1 MRNRKQ
7 IRKLLKV
14 GEHFCIM
21 PWIHLHVST
30 SANMLPCC
38 QQVAGSE
45 YILGNLNENSFSDLW
60 QGNAIREFRLRMLN
74 DEECEC
80 CKNCYMH
87 EAANVRSLRKL
98 SNSKYQKYL
107 DWIVET
113 DDLGYA
119 LNAKPIY
126 WDIRF
131 SNACNLK
138 CRTCDENNSSS
149 WYKDKE
155 ILLGKKFFFMKKEQG
170 VINSDSLLRD
180 LDAEILSVKEIYFAG
195 GEPLLFQENLCIL
208 QMLDLQKRYDVNL
221 IYNTNAT
228 LLNNKSFLQ
237 LWKKFKNVT
246 VLLSLDG
253 SYEIGEYL
261 RTGIR
266 WSNIE
271 SNLRLLVKECPHI
284 KMIINFTVSVF
295 NIFHLPDFH
304 KEMVKNGFISV
315 DELNLNILNEPKYY
329 NIKILPEL
337 LKQHVMRNLLKH
349 IEWIK
354 EQKPFNKSYT
364 DALIKRKYYV
374 SKWVSC
380 INYMNDED
388 WQNLI
393 PQFVEYTTKIDDI
406 RGENC
411 LQVVPE
417 LGIIFKEDYIQ

>member
-1 MRNRKQ
+1 M
-7 IRKLLKV
+7 
-14 GEHFCIM
+14 
-21 PWIHLHVST
+21 
-30 SANMLPCC
+30 
-38 QQVAGSE
+38 
-45 YILGNLNENSFSDLW
+45 
-60 QGNAIREFRLRMLN
+60 
-74 DEECEC
+74 
-80 CKNCYMH
+80 
-87 EAANVRSLRKL
+87 
-98 SNSKYQKYL
+98 
-107 DWIVET
+107 
-113 DDLGYA
+113 
-119 LNAKPIY
+119 
-126 WDIRF
+126 
-131 SNACNLK
+131 
-138 CRTCDENNSSS
+138 
-149 WYKDKE
+149 
-155 ILLGKKFFFMKKEQG
+155 
-170 VINSDSLLRD
+170 
-180 LDAEILSVKEIYFAG
+180 
-195 GEPLLFQENLCIL
+195 
-208 QMLDLQKRYDVNL
+208 
-221 IYNTNAT
+221 
-228 LLNNKSFLQ
+228 
-237 LWKKFKNVT
+237 
-246 VLLSLDG
+246 
-253 SYEIGEYL
+253 
-261 RTGIR
+261 
-266 WSNIE
+266 
-271 SNLRLLVKECPHI
+271 KECPHI